1 MKIGEY
7 VRLGV
12 MTKGIKGIFEKNL
25 LLGYLSLKICF
36 YCCLAVVL
44 LNSNPLK
51 FLKISFSV
59 CELCQKI
66 FSKIILNLRIFWG
79 VFGLNFL

>member
-51 FLKISFSV
+51 FLKYLYPFLSYD
-59 CELCQKI
+59 K
-66 FSKIILNLRIFWG
+66 SKFKKKNSQLN
-79 VFGLNFL
+79 